1 MHEYQ
6 WSILERKK
14 LSCRHLVCMTLSV
27 VGVVVVI
34 VVAVVVKVVVVV
46 VVVIVT
52 PALKR
57 YNNLL
62 VQCQS

>member
-34 VVAVVVKVVVVV
+34 VVAVVVEVVVV

>member
-14 LSCRHLVCMTLSV
+14 LSCRHLVCMTLSIV
-27 VGVVVVI
+27 EVVVVVI
-34 VVAVVVKVVVVV
+34 VAVVVEVVVV

>member
-14 LSCRHLVCMTLSV
+14 LSCRHLVSMTLSV

-34 VVAVVVKVVVVV
+34 VVAVVVEVVVV

>member
-1 MHEYQ
+1 MPEYQ

-34 VVAVVVKVVVVV
+34 VVAVVVEVVVV

>member
-34 VVAVVVKVVVVV
+34 VVAVVVDVVVV